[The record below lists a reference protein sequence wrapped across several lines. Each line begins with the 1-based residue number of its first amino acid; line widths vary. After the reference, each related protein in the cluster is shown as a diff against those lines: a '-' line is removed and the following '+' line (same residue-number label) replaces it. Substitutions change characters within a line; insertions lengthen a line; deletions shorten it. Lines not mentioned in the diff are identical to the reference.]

1 MTEERSTEAPDL
13 LAGSVETV
21 HSRSMNCP
29 TCGAANPDDA
39 VFCGG
44 CGTPIVSERPCPR
57 CGRANPADLKFC
69 RGCGVRLGEAAPAA
83 RSMTT
88 SMPGALGGGR
98 YRIERFLGEGG
109 RKRVFLAHDSRLDRE
124 VAIAVIKTEGLDE
137 QGMARVRREA
147 QAMARLGDH
156 PNIVTV
162 FDIGEEDATSYLVCQ
177 FMGGGA
183 VEDLIER
190 SEGKGIGIEDSIRI
204 ATEVAAALEH
214 AHSRGVVHR
223 DVKPGNVWLADDG
236 SAKLGDFGLAVAL
249 DRSRLTAEG
258 MMLGTVAYMAPEQAL
273 GRQPDGR
280 SDLYSL
286 GAMLYEMLTGLPP
299 FLGDEAVAVI
309 SQHISTVAV
318 APSWHNP
325 DVPPSL
331 ERLVLALLAKD
342 PEARPATAAAVVEA
356 LAQASAAPSP
366 TTASIDARQANPLDR
381 LAGGVFVGREREMDE
396 LRGGLDDALSGR
408 GRLLLLL
415 GEPGIGKTRMTEEL
429 STWAKLRGAQVL
441 VGRCYEGE
449 GAPPYWPW
457 VQVIRSYIHDRDAE
471 AIVSVMGQG
480 VSDIAQIVSE
490 VRERIPDLAAP
501 PQLDPEQARFRLF
514 DSISMFLRTAARAQ
528 PLVVVLDDLHWA
540 DKPSLLLLQFLAREI
555 RGTRLLIVATYRD
568 VELRRQHPLAQAL
581 AELAREQVS
590 SRIVLRGLTE
600 PDVARYIEMT
610 AGAVPPADL
619 VRAVHRE
626 TEGNPFFVSEIV
638 RLLASEGRL
647 ERPSTG
653 SWTISIPQSV
663 REVVGRRL
671 DQLSDPSNALLQIA
685 SVVGREFAL
694 GVVQAVSELDG
705 VAITEAI
712 DEAVAARVVAETPR
726 TLDRYAFSHA
736 LIRETL
742 YEEIPTTRRIGLH
755 RKIGGVL
762 EMLYEKAPEPHLAEL
777 AYHFLEAAPGGDVAK
792 AVSYAER
799 AAARAISQLAYEEA
813 TKHYRMALEALELAP
828 ADPALRC
835 RLLLE
840 SGEANRRAGD
850 IESARS
856 CFFKAADI
864 AKSTGDGRALA
875 EAAIGLRAGASFGSV
890 DERRSVI
897 LEEALE
903 AVGDG
908 DLALRSRLL
917 AELARTIY
925 FGPDADRVRA
935 LGNESVAA
943 AERSDDLT
951 ALAEALSA
959 RAYVLWFTD
968 RPEERIEAGDRIAE
982 LGRRAG
988 DMEVHLDGIMWRMI
1002 GLAELPDMKRAAA
1015 TVQEYTRIA
1024 EESRIPRYL
1033 LYALS
1038 RQATLAAI
1046 AGRFADFD
1054 RLTLEAYE
1062 VGNRAQEPDAIQVYT
1077 GQSLSPAAQRGDR
1090 DKLAAFMASERELA
1104 KMFRGT
1110 PEWFHVEFAYVHMQL
1125 GEREEALREYE
1136 AAISNGLTALYWQGI
1151 AASMMLA
1158 LVADVASWLGR
1169 TELADELAELLAP
1182 FERRNIV
1189 VGGMVFCFGPGAYYL
1204 GRLAAAT
1211 GRLDDAST
1219 YYDTATAIDEAMGA
1233 RPFLATALVEHAD
1246 VLLRRGTAGD
1256 RDEAL
1261 RKLDRALELARELGM
1276 APLAERAVAMR
1287 FDARGTVMP
1296 LDVRTSIDR
1305 VSESVEREKPDL
1317 RTHAAPDG
1325 TVTLLFTDIEGSTA
1339 LNERIGDRRWIALLR
1354 AHNAIVREQVS
1365 VHGGFEVKSSG
1376 DGFMVAFSSATRALS
1391 CAIGIQRA
1399 LTTYAEEN
1407 PDESVR
1413 VRIGLHTG
1421 EAIVEEG
1428 DFYGRHVNLAARVGA
1443 AAEGGEILVS
1453 SLLKELTASS
1463 GEFTFG
1469 PGREVQLKGL
1479 AGSHHVHPVVW

>member
-1 MTEERSTEAPDL
+1 
-13 LAGSVETV
+13 
-21 HSRSMNCP
+21 MNCP
-29 TCGAANPDDA
+29 ECQAPNPEDAA
-39 VFCGG
+39 FCGS
-44 CGTPIVSERPCPR
+44 CGNPLVSEVPCPK
-57 CGRANPADLKFC
+57 CGRENPRDLKFC
-69 RGCGVRLGEAAPAA
+69 RGCGFRLEETQAAA
-83 RSMTT
+83 RRHSV
-88 SMPGALGGGR
+88 SLPGALAGGR
-98 YRIERFLGEGG
+98 YAIDRFLGEGG
-109 RKRVFLAHDSRLDRE
+109 RKRVFLAHDSRLDRR

-137 QGMARVRREA
+137 SGLTRVRREA

-162 FDIGEEDATSYLVCQ
+162 FDIGEEDGTTYLVCQ
-177 FMGGGA
+177 FMGGGS
-183 VEDLIER
+183 VEDLIEH
-190 SEGKGIGIEDSIRI
+190 SDGKGLGIEESVRI
-204 ATEVAAALEH
+204 ATQIAAALDH
-214 AHSRGVVHR
+214 AHTRGVVHR
-223 DVKPGNVWLADDG
+223 DVKPGNVWLDDDG
-236 SAKLGDFGLAVAL
+236 AAKLGDFGLAVAL

-273 GRQPDGR
+273 GRPPDAR

-286 GAMLYEMLTGLPP
+286 GAMLYEMLTGRPP

-309 SQHISTVAV
+309 SQHIGTVAV

-325 DVPPSL
+325 DVPPML
-331 ERLVLALLAKD
+331 EKLVLSLLAKD
-342 PEARPATAAAVVEA
+342 PDGRPATAGMVVDE
-356 LAQASAAPSP
+356 LARASTAPSASA
-366 TTASIDARQANPLDR
+366 ASIDARQANPLDR

-408 GRLLLLL
+408 GRLLLLM

-441 VGRCYEGE
+441 LGRCYEGE

-457 VQVIRSYIHDRDAE
+457 VQVIRSYIHDRDAD
-471 AIVSVMGQG
+471 AITSVMGPG
-480 VSDIAQIVSE
+480 VVDIAQVVSE
-490 VRERIPDLAAP
+490 VRERIPNLAEP

-514 DSISMFLRTAARAQ
+514 DSISMFLRSAAKAQ

-540 DKPSLLLLQFLAREI
+540 DKPSLLLLQHLAREI

-581 AELAREQVS
+581 AELAREQIS
-590 SRIVLRGLTE
+590 SRVVLRGITE
-600 PDVARYIEMT
+600 QDVAHYIEMT
-610 AGAVPPADL
+610 AGAAAPGDL

-647 ERPSTG
+647 EKPSSG
-653 SWTISIPQSV
+653 SWSISIPQSV

-671 DQLSDPSNALLQIA
+671 DQLSESSNALLQIA

-712 DEAVAARVVAETPR
+712 DEAVAARVVSETPR
-726 TLDRYAFSHA
+726 SLDRYAFSHA

-742 YEEIPTTRRIGLH
+742 YEELPTTRRIGLH
-755 RKIGGVL
+755 RKIGDVL
-762 EMLYEKAPEPHLAEL
+762 EMLYQDAPDPHLAEL
-777 AYHFLEAAPGGDVAK
+777 AYHFLEASPGGDVDK
-792 AVSYAER
+792 AISYAER

-835 RLLLE
+835 KLLLE
-840 SGEANRRAGD
+840 SGEANRRSGD

-856 CFFKAADI
+856 CFFQAAEI

-890 DERRSVI
+890 DDRRVVI

-903 AVGDG
+903 AVGEG
-908 DLALRSRLL
+908 DPALRSRLL
-917 AELARTIY
+917 AELARTLY
-925 FGPDADRVRA
+925 FGPDAHRVRA
-935 LGNESVAA
+935 LADESVAA
-943 AERSDDLT
+943 AELSDDHT

-959 RAYVLWFTD
+959 RAYVLWGSVS
-968 RPEERIEAGDRIAE
+968 PQERIDAGDRIAE
-982 LGRRAG
+982 LGRRAS

-1002 GLAELPDMKRAAA
+1002 GLAELPDMKRAAV
-1015 TVQEYTRIA
+1015 TVKEYSRIA

-1033 LYALS
+1033 LYSLS

-1046 AGRFADFD
+1046 EGKYADFD
-1054 RLTLEAYE
+1054 RLSLEAYE
-1062 VGNRAQEPDAIQVYT
+1062 VGTRAQEPDAIQVYT
-1077 GQSLSPAAQRGDR
+1077 GQSLLPAAQRGDR
-1090 DKLAAFMASERELA
+1090 DKLTGYMATEVEIAKRHRGSE
-1104 KMFRGT
+1104 
-1110 PEWFHVEFAYVHMQL
+1110 EWFHVEFAYVHMHL

-1136 AAISNGLTALYWQGI
+1136 AATANGLTAVYWQGI
-1151 AASMMLA
+1151 ASSMMIA
-1158 LVADVASWLGR
+1158 IIADVAAWLGR
-1169 TELADELAELLAP
+1169 TELADQLADLLAP

-1211 GRLDDAST
+1211 GRLDDAVA
-1219 YYDTATAIDEAMGA
+1219 YYETAAEVDEQMGA
-1233 RPFLATALVEHAD
+1233 RPFLATTLVEHAD
-1246 VLLRRGTAGD
+1246 VLLKRKKPGDSAG
-1256 RDEAL
+1256 AL
-1261 RKLDRALELARELGM
+1261 RLLDRALELARELGM
-1276 APLAERAVAMR
+1276 TPLAERAVAMR

-1339 LNERIGDRRWIALLR
+1339 LNERLGDRRWIELLR
-1354 AHNAIVREQVS
+1354 MHNSIVREQVS
-1365 VHGGFEVKSSG
+1365 ANGGFEVKSQG
-1376 DGFMVAFSSATRALS
+1376 DGFMLAFSSATRAVS
-1391 CAIGIQRA
+1391 CAIAIQRA
-1399 LTTYAEEN
+1399 LSAHAEKN
-1407 PDESVR
+1407 PDDSVR
-1413 VRIGLHTG
+1413 VRIGMHTG

-1428 DFYGRHVNLAARVGA
+1428 DFYGRHVNFAARVGA
-1443 AAEGGEILVS
+1443 AANGGEILVS
-1453 SLLKELTASS
+1453 ALLKELTGSS